1 MDLSTGIKNYCKS
14 KNLRCTN
21 KRLMLAD
28 FLQQSH
34 GKAEADALYMMF
46 RRNAIRIS
54 PATIYQ
60 MLDWMVKQGFVDKL
74 PGENRRNIYCIR
86 QLDEAYIG

>member
-1 MDLSTGIKNYCKS
+1 MVLSDEIKNYCTS

-28 FLQQSH
+28 YLQKLE
-34 GKAEADALYMMF
+34 GRAEADTLYMMF
-46 RRNAIRIS
+46 RRNGVKIS

-60 MLDWMVKQGFVDKL
+60 MLDWMVRQGFVARV
-74 PGENRRNIYCIR
+74 PGDNRRNVYCV
-86 QLDEAYIG
+86 QPTPVTS